1 MYFLNTTWCQDIS
14 NLYILLFYIY
24 NTMSQSVF
32 QPIGTMPCNIPVSTD
47 LCMSHVVICCM
58 ISNTMDVHHDISIYD
73 IGQKRLTNIAV
84 VRYKKYGKR
93 FEIAC
98 YKNKIMNWRNGVEK
112 DLDEVLQTTAVFSN
126 VSKGILAKRE
136 DLIQVFGTD
145 DEEKVCMK
153 ILSEGE
159 MQVSDKERKKEL
171 DTLFRD
177 VAGILSEKCINPK
190 SKKPYTIGVLERAL
204 KDIHFSVDPKKPA
217 KLQAVE
223 ALPLLK
229 EKFPIERA
237 QMQLRIVVPAF
248 VSLELQ
254 KILKT
259 KSASVI
265 EQQIEGDSLTVEC
278 CIDPGAYREVYS
290 FVQDEGQHGR
300 LEVVS
305 LSAFAETSVPEEE
318 IEGISNDEPKI
329 IEDMPRFE
337 ESQPEP
343 PNVAV
348 PVQQRT
354 PVEEKVVYEKGP
366 IATIPD
372 EYASRRDRFSEIDDL
387 QPGWTVQL
395 QTKGTSSVVDAVF
408 YAPSGDLVG
417 PFARARRMALAH
429 SKT

>member
-1 MYFLNTTWCQDIS
+1 
-14 NLYILLFYIY
+14 
-24 NTMSQSVF
+24 
-32 QPIGTMPCNIPVSTD
+32 
-47 LCMSHVVICCM
+47 
-58 ISNTMDVHHDISIYD
+58 
-73 IGQKRLTNIAV
+73 
-84 VRYKKYGKR
+84 
-93 FEIAC
+93 
-98 YKNKIMNWRNGVEK
+98 MNWRNGVEK

-126 VSKGILAKRE
+126 VSKGILAKKE

-153 ILSEGE
+153 ILNEGE

-204 KDIHFSVDPKKPA
+204 KDIHFSADPKKPA

-254 KILKT
+254 KILKA
-259 KSASVI
+259 KSASIV
-265 EQQIEGDSLTVEC
+265 EQNIEGDLLTVEC
-278 CIDPGAYREVYS
+278 CIDPGAYREVYG

-305 LSAFAETSVPEEE
+305 LSAFADTAVSNEDIEEDREMKTIEVVIKPEEALP
-318 IEGISNDEPKI
+318 GP
-329 IEDMPRFE
+329 PRIA
-337 ESQPEP
+337 P
-343 PNVAV
+343 
-348 PVQQRT
+348 PVQQRV
-354 PVEEKVVYEKGP
+354 PVEEKVVYDKGP
-366 IATIPD
+366 ISTIP
-372 EYASRRDRFSEIDDL
+372 EEFASRRDRFSEIDEL
-387 QPGWTVQL
+387 QPGWTVEL
-395 QTKGTSSVVDAVF
+395 KTKGTSSVIDAVF

-429 SKT
+429 SKA

>member
-1 MYFLNTTWCQDIS
+1 ML
-14 NLYILLFYIY
+14 
-24 NTMSQSVF
+24 
-32 QPIGTMPCNIPVSTD
+32 
-47 LCMSHVVICCM
+47 
-58 ISNTMDVHHDISIYD
+58 
-73 IGQKRLTNIAV
+73 
-84 VRYKKYGKR
+84 
-93 FEIAC
+93 
-98 YKNKIMNWRNGVEK
+98 NWRNGIEK

-145 DEEKVCMK
+145 DESKVCIK

-204 KDIHFSVDPKKPA
+204 KEIHFSVDTKKPA

-229 EKFPIERA
+229 AKFPIERA
-237 QMQLRIVVPAF
+237 QMQLRIIVPAF

-254 KILKT
+254 KILKE
-259 KSASVI
+259 KSASI
-265 EQQIEGDSLTVEC
+265 LEQSIEGESLTVEC
-278 CIDPGAYREVYS
+278 CIDPGAYRDVYG

-305 LSAFAETSVPEEE
+305 LSAFADTAISEDDQDLSTNHGNSKTGDASMMDTDATNSGA
-318 IEGISNDEPKI
+318 GISGQQPRIVPPVYEPS
-329 IEDMPRFE
+329 ML
-337 ESQPEP
+337 
-343 PNVAV
+343 
-348 PVQQRT
+348 
-354 PVEEKVVYEKGP
+354 EEKILFEKGP
-366 IATIPD
+366 IAALPD
-372 EYASRRDRFSEIDDL
+372 EYASRRERFSEIDDL

-395 QTKGTSSVVDAVF
+395 KTKGSNSVIDAIF
-408 YAPSGDLVG
+408 FDPCGDMVG
-417 PFARARRMALAH
+417 PFARARRMALAY
-429 SKT
+429 SKNSTT